1 MIKEFKKYFIQQH
14 GQSDCGPACL
24 ASIIKYHGGEHSL
37 DELRRITGTTQTGTK
52 LLGLFQGAKDLGFE
66 VEGLE
71 AENIEN
77 LKELDEPA
85 ILHVVLEN
93 RMQHYVIFY
102 GFQGD
107 KLMMSDPGRGVELWS
122 KEKLAGVW
130 QSKTLLKLTPNAGF
144 AKENAKSRRYENLLS
159 WVKEDLNILLAAL
172 FLGIIIAIFSLATAI
187 FSQKLIDVILPTKEI
202 DKLIIG
208 LVLFGCI
215 LLIKMGLSYVRS
227 TFLITQSK
235 DFNNRMISSFFESLL
250 RIPKPFFDSKKTGD
264 MVARMND
271 TRRIQTSISNLIGN
285 LLIEFLVIIISLIGV
300 FVYSWQVGIVV
311 SIFIPI
317 YALILWRLNKPIVN
331 AQKDVMSAYALN
343 EGNYIDVITGIS
355 EVKSTG
361 TINLFHR
368 TTTFLYK
375 TFQEQV
381 FKLGK
386 IQVKFGLLTELAGIL
401 LIIAVISIA
410 SFLVLQG
417 NLLLGSLVALL
428 SLSGSI
434 GPSLTRIAL
443 FNIQFQEAK
452 VAFNRMEEFTGIKT
466 EEVEGTKLN
475 ADSIET
481 LAFDKVS
488 FHYPGSLNLLKQIN
502 LQIKKSKIV
511 TLLGESGAGKSTIL
525 QIMQRFYTPSEGEV
539 KINTQSI
546 QDLNLSEYRKNIGV
560 VPQDIKIFNN
570 YLLFNIALTDD
581 PKKLEEVLP
590 WCKANGFDQFFNKFP
605 QGYMTLLGEEG
616 SNISGGQKQLVG
628 LARALYRNPE
638 VLLIDEGTSAMDRN
652 TEQFILNLLDKLK
665 SEKAIMI
672 VSHRM
677 KVASFSDYIYILEK
691 GKITAEG
698 SPKDL
703 LGKDNFYSRAITELN
718 QGVDLNS

>member
-1 MIKEFKKYFIQQH
+1 MVKQYKKYFIQQH

-52 LLGLFQGAKDLGFE
+52 LLGLFQGAKDLGFD

-71 AENIEN
+71 AESPEN
-77 LKELDEPA
+77 LKELDNPA
-85 ILHVVLEN
+85 ILHVLLEN
-93 RMQHYVIFY
+93 KLQHYVVFY
-102 GFQGD
+102 SFQGD
-107 KLMMSDPGRGVELWS
+107 DLVINDPGRGVELWS
-122 KEKLAGVW
+122 RKKLDEAW
-130 QSKTLLKLTPNAGF
+130 HSKTLLKLTPNKNF
-144 AKENAKSRRYENLLS
+144 VKEKAKSKRYENLLS

-172 FLGIIIAIFSLATAI
+172 FLGVIIAIFSLATAI
-187 FSQKLIDVILPTKEI
+187 FSQKLIDVILPAKEV

-208 LVLFGCI
+208 LVLFGFI

-250 RIPKPFFDSKKTGD
+250 KIPKPFFDSKKTGD

-317 YALILWRLNKPIVN
+317 YGLILWRLNKPIVN
-331 AQKDVMSAYALN
+331 AQKDVMGAYALN

-355 EVKSTG
+355 EVKGTGST
-361 TINLFHR
+361 NLFHR
-368 TTTFLYK
+368 TTTFLYEA
-375 TFQEQV
+375 FQEQI

-386 IQVKFGLLTELAGIL
+386 IQVRFGLLTELAGIL
-401 LIIAVISIA
+401 LIVTVISIA

-417 NLLLGSLVALL
+417 ELLLGSLVALL

-452 VAFNRMEEFTGIKT
+452 VAFNRMEEFTGIET
-466 EEVEGTKLN
+466 ENVNGKPLN
-475 ADSIET
+475 VTSIESLT
-481 LAFDKVS
+481 FDKVS

-502 LQIKKSKIV
+502 LQIKKGQII

-525 QIMQRFYTPSEGEV
+525 QLMQRFYSPSEGEI
-539 KINTQSI
+539 KINDQSVKG
-546 QDLNLSEYRKNIGV
+546 LNLEEYRQNMAV

-570 YLLFNIALTDD
+570 FLLFNVALSDD
-581 PKKLEEVLP
+581 PEILQGVLH
-590 WCKANGFDQFFNKFP
+590 WCKTNGFDQFFSKFP

-616 SNISGGQKQLVG
+616 ANISGGQKQLVG
-628 LARALYRNPE
+628 LARILYRNPQII
-638 VLLIDEGTSAMDRN
+638 LIDEGTSAMDRD
-652 TEQFILNLLDKLK
+652 TEKFILNLLKKIKKDKLVLF
-665 SEKAIMI
+665 

-691 GKITAEG
+691 GQITSEG
-698 SPKDL
+698 TPSTL
-703 LGKDNFYSRAITELN
+703 LESENFYSNAIREWNLIN
-718 QGVDLNS
+718 

>member
-1 MIKEFKKYFIQQH
+1 MIKKLKRYFVQQQ

-24 ASIIKYHGGEHSL
+24 ASIIKFYGGNHTL
-37 DELRRITGTTQTGTK
+37 DELRRVTGTTQTGTK

-71 AENIEN
+71 AESVDN
-77 LKELDEPA
+77 LKELDDPA
-85 ILHVVLEN
+85 ILHVILEN
-93 RMQHYVIFY
+93 KLQHYVIFY
-102 GFQGD
+102 GFQGED
-107 KLMMSDPGRGVELWS
+107 LIINDPGRGVELWN
-122 KEKLAGVW
+122 KEKLASVW
-130 QSKTLLKLTPNAGF
+130 QSKALLKLIPNKNF
-144 AKENAKSRRYENLLS
+144 KKDKVKNKKYENLLN

-187 FSQKLIDVILPTKEI
+187 FSQKLIDAILPTKEVT
-202 DKLIIG
+202 KLILG
-208 LVLFGCI
+208 LVLFAFI

-235 DFNNRMISSFFESLL
+235 DFNNRMISSFFQSLL
-250 RIPKPFFDSKKTGD
+250 KIPKPFFDSKKTGD

-271 TRRIQTSISNLIGN
+271 TRRIQSSISNLIGN

-331 AQKDVMSAYALN
+331 AQKDVMGAYALN

-361 TINLFHR
+361 STSLFHK
-368 TTTFLYK
+368 TTTYLYQN
-375 TFQEQV
+375 FQDQV

-386 IQVKFGLLTELAGIL
+386 IQVKFGLLTELASIS
-401 LIIAVISIA
+401 LIVAVISIA
-410 SFLVLQG
+410 SFLVLQDQ
-417 NLLLGSLVALL
+417 LLLGSLVALL

-452 VAFNRMEEFTGIKT
+452 VAFNRMEEFTGIET
-466 EEVEGTKLN
+466 ENVEGSDLQSKDLQSLSFN
-475 ADSIET
+475 
-481 LAFDKVS
+481 KVS

-502 LQIKKSKIV
+502 LKMKKGEII

-525 QIMQRFYTPSEGEV
+525 QLMQRFYQPSEGEIKV
-539 KINTQSI
+539 DNQLINN
-546 QDLNLSEYRKNIGV
+546 LNLDLYRQNIGV

-581 PKKLEEVLP
+581 PEKLQGVLA
-590 WCKANGFDQFFNKFP
+590 WCQANGFDQFFNKFP

-616 SNISGGQKQLVG
+616 ANISGGQKQLVG
-628 LARALYRNPE
+628 LARALYRNPQI
-638 VLLIDEGTSAMDRN
+638 LLIDEGTSAMDRV
-652 TEQFILNLLDKLK
+652 TEKFILDLLHQIKQEKL
-665 SEKAIMI
+665 IMI

-677 KVASFSDYIYILEK
+677 KVAAFSDYIYILEN
-691 GKITAEG
+691 GQISNEG
-698 SPKDL
+698 SPEEL
-703 LGKDNFYSRAITELN
+703 LKTENFYSQAINEF
-718 QGVDLNS
+718 QVH